1 MRTQNTETRRRY
13 YLHRVLRQKYN
24 AEIKARKRFV
34 CVAWQDANQPKVQEL
49 LNKYQYTIQ
58 TEIR

>member
-1 MRTQNTETRRRY
+1 MSSKDNTRRY
-13 YLHRVLRQKYN
+13 YLHHVLKHKHG
-24 AEIKARKRFV
+24 AVVKARKRFV

-49 LNKYQYTIQ
+49 LNKYKYTIQ

>member
-1 MRTQNTETRRRY
+1 MSTQNKNTRRRY
-13 YLHRVLRQKYN
+13 YLHRVLKHKYG
-24 AEIKARKRFV
+24 AVVKARKGFV
-34 CVAWQDANQPKVQEL
+34 CVAWQDANHPKVQEL